1 MKTNSAN
8 SVRDSVQFVPH
19 TTPQIRKIPS
29 LNTNPLRSV
38 HSLFVFL
45 ISKQI
50 YLTNYNYNFCRIVT
64 ITVKPC
70 KPSRSLYA
78 CNTNSLEIQDGYK
91 RLHEAPRMAMKS
103 STQYLYFFY
112 PTHLPLSL

>member
-8 SVRDSVQFVPH
+8 SVTGSVQFVQH

-29 LNTNPLRSV
+29 LNTNPLRFV
-38 HSLFVFL
+38 HSHFVFL
-45 ISKQI
+45 FSKQI
-50 YLTNYNYNFCRIVT
+50 YLTDYNYNVCRIVT

-70 KPSRSLYA
+70 KPSRNLYA
-78 CNTNSLEIQDGYK
+78 CNTNSLGIQDGYK
-91 RLHEAPRMAMKS
+91 RMQEAPKMAMKS
-103 STQYLYFFY
+103 STQYLYSLY